1 MSETSTKPYLIRAI
15 HEWCSDNGYTPYLAV
30 AVDDRTQVP
39 MEYVKAGEIV
49 LNVSLG
55 ATNRLALGNEL
66 VSFQA
71 RFGGVAR
78 EISVPI
84 DSISAIYAREN
95 GHGMAFDVPKA
106 MAHTDAP
113 TDPPS
118 PTATGAPAGSPFSLV
133 TSATPEPAPLAASPG
148 FTQGTGQD
156 STEESAENSAQ
167 ISSDKS
173 ASAGTVPPP
182 DDAPSGGGQRS
193 GRPHLT
199 RVK

>member
-15 HEWCSDNGYTPYLAV
+15 HEWCGDNGFTPYLAV
-30 AVDDRTQVP
+30 AVDHRTQVP

-66 VSFQA
+66 ISFQA

-84 DSISAIYAREN
+84 DCISAIYAREN

-106 MAHTDAP
+106 MANPDAAS
-113 TDPPS
+113 DVAS
-118 PTATGAPAGSPFSLV
+118 STATATVAASPFSLV
-133 TSATPEPAPLAASPG
+133 NSAAPDPAPTA
-148 FTQGTGQD
+148 
-156 STEESAENSAQ
+156 SAQ
-167 ISSDKS
+167 GSTP
-173 ASAGTVPPP
+173 ATGGENAGSGNAGPVTPP
-182 DDAPSGGGQRS
+182 DDSPPGGSPRP

-199 RVK
+199 RIK